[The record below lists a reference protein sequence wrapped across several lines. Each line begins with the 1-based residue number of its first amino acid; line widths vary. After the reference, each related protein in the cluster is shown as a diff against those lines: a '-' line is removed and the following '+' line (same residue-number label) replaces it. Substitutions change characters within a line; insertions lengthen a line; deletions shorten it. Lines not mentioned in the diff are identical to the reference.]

1 VNEEIRIREV
11 RLIDDQGA
19 QVGVVPT
26 AQALTMARERGLDLV
41 EVSPTAA
48 PPVCK
53 ILDYGKFRY
62 EQERKQ
68 HGARR
73 RQKAGTV
80 KEVRFTPG
88 TDDHDVEYLVKRLE
102 RFLKEGNKVKA
113 TVRFRSRE
121 RLYPQRGLHVLERVK
136 AALAEIGVIERD
148 VTQEQDGRIISVI
161 LAPTG
166 KS

>member
-1 VNEEIRIREV
+1 
-11 RLIDDQGA
+11 
-19 QVGVVPT
+19 
-26 AQALTMARERGLDLV
+26 MARERGLDLV

>member
-1 VNEEIRIREV
+1 MNEDIRIRDV
-11 RLIDDQGA
+11 RLVDEKGT

-26 AQALTMARERGLDLV
+26 VDALAMARERGLDLV
-41 EVSPTAA
+41 EVSPTAV
-48 PPVCK
+48 PPVAK

-68 HGARR
+68 HGGKKK
-73 RQKAGTV
+73 QKAGTV

-88 TDDHDVEYLVKRLE
+88 TDDHDIAFLVKRLE

-113 TVRFRSRE
+113 TVRFRGRD
-121 RLYPQRGLHVLERVK
+121 RLYPERGVGVLQRIK
-136 AALAEIGVIERD
+136 ALLADLCDIERD
-148 VTQEQDGRIISVI
+148 VTTEQDGRVVSVI
-161 LAPTG
+161 LSPRG